1 MNQLKVAVNKTRFES
16 YCGRCKTMLKAGQE
30 NLLQMLQNRKELKF
44 NNESSEG

>member
-1 MNQLKVAVNKTRFES
+1 
-16 YCGRCKTMLKAGQE
+16 MLKAGQE